1 MRIALAQ
8 INPTS
13 GDIAGNERRIAGAV
27 ETARA
32 AGAELL
38 VAPEMVVPG
47 YCIGDQIE
55 DAGFLAANRAAA
67 ERIAARSDDLAV
79 IFGFIEHDSAARNED
94 GRIRK
99 YNAAA
104 VAQGG
109 RIVGI
114 ARKSLLPS
122 YRYFDD
128 KRYFTPAAARHPIP
142 IRVGG
147 RTLSLG
153 VSICED
159 MWDATYAAK
168 PVAELCA
175 QGAELVVNINASPF
189 YPGRL
194 RDRLAQIRAHVEAT
208 GRPFVYVNT
217 VGAGDNGKNV
227 IVFDGESLVVDGR
240 GRALRFAPRFEAA
253 VEIVD
258 VPLEGGADGPGVE
271 PPACRRDEAVYDA
284 LVFGLREYARHCG
297 FTRAVVPVSG
307 GIDSALSLAITADAF
322 GAANVVAYNLPS
334 RYNTDETRSLA
345 AEVSRNLGVDYRVL
359 PIQAIDDAAAAAF
372 ERDAHPI
379 ERRVTREN
387 LSARVR
393 GVLMMMES
401 NDSGRLLIACGNETE
416 LALGY
421 ATLYGDMCGGVAV
434 IGDLSKLDVY
444 LLAHH
449 VNARRGTG
457 TIPEAIIRLRPSA
470 ELSEGQ
476 FDPFD
481 YWVTAPLV
489 GEMIEQ
495 RRSPA
500 EIVEAFRT
508 RALDPERFAPDPDGR
523 TVYEK
528 LDADAFAALVR
539 ETRALMLKAV
549 YKRLQA
555 PPIVIVSERAFGFDL
570 RETIIN
576 GWTGQEPD

>member
-13 GDIAGNERRIAGAV
+13 GDIAGNERRIATAIDA
-27 ETARA
+27 ARA

-67 ERIAARSDDLAV
+67 ERIAARSDGLAV

-128 KRYFTPAAARHPIP
+128 KRYFTPAAERRPIA
-142 IRVGG
+142 IRAGG
-147 RTLSLG
+147 RTVGLG

-194 RDRLAQIRAHVEAT
+194 RDRLVQIRAHVEAT

-217 VGAGDNGKNV
+217 VGAGDNGKN
-227 IVFDGESLVVDGR
+227 IIAFDGESLAMDGR
-240 GRALRFAPRFEAA
+240 GRILHVSPRFREA
-253 VEIVD
+253 VEVVE
-258 VPLEGGADGPGVE
+258 VPLAGAASGPAVA
-271 PPACRRDEAVYDA
+271 PPPCPRDEVMYDA
-284 LVFGLREYARHCG
+284 LVFSLREYARHCG
-297 FTRAVVPVSG
+297 FSRAVVPVSG
-307 GIDSALSLAITADAF
+307 GIDSALALAVTADAF
-322 GAANVVAYNLPS
+322 GPANVVAYNLPS
-334 RYNTDETRSLA
+334 RHNTELTRSLA
-345 AEVSRNLGVDYRVL
+345 AEVSRNLGVDYRVMA
-359 PIQAIDDAAAAAF
+359 IQAIDDAAAATF
-372 ERDAHPI
+372 ERDAHPVT
-379 ERRVTREN
+379 RRVTREN

-444 LLAHH
+444 LIARH
-449 VNARRGTG
+449 VNARRGAAA
-457 TIPEAIIRLRPSA
+457 IPEAIIRLKPSA
-470 ELSEGQ
+470 ELSDGQ

-489 GEMIEQ
+489 GEMIEK
-495 RRSPA
+495 RHSPA

-508 RALDPERFAPDPDGR
+508 RSLDPERFVPDPDGR
-523 TVYEK
+523 TVYDK
-528 LDADAFAALVR
+528 LDAAAFEALVR
-539 ETRALMLKAV
+539 ETRTLMLKAV

-555 PPIVIVSERAFGFDL
+555 PPIIVVSERAFGFDL

-576 GWTGQEPD
+576 GWTG